1 MFLSLIFF
9 ILLITICENCNYI
22 IILKKTLMH
31 KQEKAK
37 KYKTLIS
44 NVFFYLVA
52 Y

>member
-9 ILLITICENCNYI
+9 LLITICENCKYI

-37 KYKTLIS
+37 NIKL
-44 NVFFYLVA
+44 
-52 Y
+52 